1 LHGDENY
8 AHEQSRSEQRAA
20 DHRRPRRTASKRGRR
35 ARTRADAADSV
46 SAPPLGRAAAGDV
59 ARVVASAPRPTRR
72 TGPLRVFATVLVV
85 PALVGTV
92 ALPAYA
98 LMPGDFELEASGTF
112 SRSVAEAQDVEVSSL
127 ASGAPVS
134 SDVYSVVTKAELE
147 QARLDAEAASRA
159 AEVVP
164 VSSGGYSVVAER
176 AESDDYPWWYE
187 TIDDE
192 GGGLSPLRYYYRE
205 CVDFV
210 AWRLNRDV
218 GVTGAPW
225 RWDWGSLGAG
235 SAYSWA
241 DAWQRKGWPTSNV
254 PVVGAVAWFPYNHVA
269 YVHSVNADGTVVL
282 EEYNWNSTH
291 AYNRRTVPAADVTLF
306 LYPPA

>member
-1 LHGDENY
+1 MQRDEND
-8 AHEQSRSEQRAA
+8 APERAGARRARGRRS
-20 DHRRPRRTASKRGRR
+20 ASKRYRR
-35 ARTRADAADSV
+35 AGAARAD
-46 SAPPLGRAAAGDV
+46 RAATP
-59 ARVVASAPRPTRR
+59 SAVTLERDATEQVTRPGVSSIRPTRR
-72 TGPLRVFATVLVV
+72 NGPLRVLATVLVV

-98 LMPGDFELEASGTF
+98 FMPDATGFEASQRF
-112 SRSVAEAQDVEVSSL
+112 SRSVAEAQDVDVSAFATDAL
-127 ASGAPVS
+127 VS

-147 QARLDAEAASRA
+147 KARLDAEAAARA
-159 AEVVP
+159 AELASS
-164 VSSGGYSVVAER
+164 SSGAYSVITQR
-176 AESDDYPWWYE
+176 AEGDDYPWWYE
-187 TIDDE
+187 TIDDD

-210 AWRLNRDV
+210 AWRLNRDI
-218 GVTGAPW
+218 GVTSAPW
-225 RWDWGSLGAG
+225 RWDWSSLGAG

-241 DAWQRKGWPTSNV
+241 DAWQRNGWPTSNV

-269 YVHSVNADGTVVL
+269 YVQSVNPDGTIVL

-291 AYNRRTVPAADVTLF
+291 AYNRRTISAADVTLF